1 MRKGLRWKVV
11 LILAVLAV
19 AVVVSYPITKKIKL
33 GLDLKGG
40 MHLVLQVMTDD
51 AVNQETDQE
60 ILRLQDLFKKNS
72 LTYASMARIEPGKLA
87 IQGLNPEQEG
97 KVRDQLDLLRDWDY
111 SLSGPTATATYK
123 TLAIQ
128 AIREQAV
135 GQSVETIRN
144 RVDAFGVAEPIIQR
158 QGTSRIIVELPGVD
172 DPDRVQGIIKMTA
185 LLEWKLVQA
194 GPAPDEATLLKDL
207 GGAPPD
213 NQEVV
218 AIAPKSRESE
228 GGSFFLLEKVA
239 AVTGADLRTVRRTLD
254 EWNNPAVSFGL
265 KADGAR
271 RFESITGQNIGRRL
285 AIILDGKVQSAPVIN
300 ARISDEGIITGHFT
314 VEQADDLVTVL
325 KAGALPAGLKTLEN
339 RTIGPSL
346 GADSVR
352 AGMLAGLIAIVSVM
366 AFMVIYYKLSG
377 FNAVAAMLLNVV
389 ILFGSLA
396 YFKAT
401 LTLPGIAGIILGLGM
416 SVDANVLIFERIR
429 EEHALGKGILS
440 SIALGFQRA
449 FTAIFDSNLTTIISA
464 VFLFQFGTGA
474 IKGYA
479 ITLIISLTANLFT
492 AVFVSHVIFDLTHN
506 KNTKTLSI

>member
-1 MRKGLRWKVV
+1 M
-11 LILAVLAV
+11 
-19 AVVVSYPITKKIKL
+19 
-33 GLDLKGG
+33 
-40 MHLVLQVMTDD
+40 D
-51 AVNQETDQE
+51 A
-60 ILRLQDLFKKNS
+60 
-72 LTYASMARIEPGKLA
+72 
-87 IQGLNPEQEG
+87 
-97 KVRDQLDLLRDWDY
+97 
-111 SLSGPTATATYK
+111 
-123 TLAIQ
+123 
-128 AIREQAV
+128 
-135 GQSVETIRN
+135 
-144 RVDAFGVAEPIIQR
+144 
-158 QGTSRIIVELPGVD
+158 
-172 DPDRVQGIIKMTA
+172 PDRVQGIIKMTA

-194 GPAPDEATLLKDL
+194 GPAPDEVTLLKDL

-239 AVTGADLRTVRRTLD
+239 AVTGSDLRTVRRTLD

-271 RFESITGQNIGRRL
+271 RFESITGQNVGRRL

-352 AGMLAGLIAIVSVM
+352 AGLLAGLIAIVSVM

-377 FNAVAAMLLNVV
+377 FNAVAAMFLNVV

-401 LTLPGIAGIILGLGM
+401 LTLPGIAGVILGLGM

-429 EEHALGKGILS
+429 EEHALGKGVLS

-479 ITLIISLTANLFT
+479 ITLIISLVANLFT